1 MATATGI
8 SGEFTLK
15 AAGTTTP
22 VAFRLVKIDSSGYSA
37 YPNASVDDDVLATVG
52 FTTDNPGVDA
62 YQPVAGFGNGTR
74 KVTIAASQTVAKGNL
89 LYCTGTTGCV
99 QTGTDGW
106 CVGVAREA
114 ATSGASDLAIIEA
127 VVRQPMYIAAAT

>member
-8 SGEFTLK
+8 SGQFT
-15 AAGTTTP
+15 AQAYGTTSP
-22 VAFRLVKIDSSGYSA
+22 VAFRLVKLDTSGYSK
-37 YPNASVDDDVLATVG
+37 YPNASVDDDILATVG

-62 YQPVAGFGNGTR
+62 LQPIAGFGNGTR
-74 KVTIAASQTVAKGNL
+74 KVTIAASQTVAIGDL

-99 QTGTDGW
+99 QGGTDGW

-127 VVRQPMYIAAAT
+127 VVWKPIYIAAAT